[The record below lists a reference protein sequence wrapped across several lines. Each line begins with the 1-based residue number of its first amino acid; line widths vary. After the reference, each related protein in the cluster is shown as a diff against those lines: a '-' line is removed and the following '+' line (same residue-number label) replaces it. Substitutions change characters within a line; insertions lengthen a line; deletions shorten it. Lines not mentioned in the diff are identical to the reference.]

1 MLVDQSRVWGKK
13 SSEYAMVGIEK
24 SGSLDGYVQNY
35 TWRHAGKVTENPEV
49 SST

>member
-13 SSEYAMVGIEK
+13 SSSEYAMVGIEK

-35 TWRHAGKVTENPEV
+35 TWRHAHGL
-49 SST
+49 